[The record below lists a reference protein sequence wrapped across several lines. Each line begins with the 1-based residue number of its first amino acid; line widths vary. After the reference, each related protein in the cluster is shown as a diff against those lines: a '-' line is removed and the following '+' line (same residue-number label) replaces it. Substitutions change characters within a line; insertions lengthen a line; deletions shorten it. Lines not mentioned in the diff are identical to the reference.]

1 MFSIIPKKKVSVSDI
16 KQYLVDEYKNNE
28 KKQKEIY
35 RLQDELKDKVKIQ
48 IKYETALVTLDEYKK
63 RLEDRDSRINT
74 LNKQIKSLN
83 KEIKQ
88 EIDFKN
94 TKILEYKKLEKMYND
109 LKSDFNDRLK
119 KELKLKQK
127 DYVEE
132 KVNQLNSIKGH
143 LKKEDIIKLLRK

>member
-1 MFSIIPKKKVSVSDI
+1 MFNIIRKKKVSVSDI

-35 RLQDELKDKVKIQ
+35 KLQDELKDKVKIQ

-63 RLEDRDSRINT
+63 RLEDRDSRIDT

-94 TKILEYKKLEKMYND
+94 TKILEYKKLEKMYNN

-132 KVNQLNSIKGH
+132 KINQLNSIKGH
-143 LKKEDIIKLLRK
+143 LKKEDTIKLLRK

>member
-28 KKQKEIY
+28 KQQKEIY
-35 RLQDELKDKVKIQ
+35 KLQDELKDKVKIQ

-63 RLEDRDSRINT
+63 RLEDRDSRIDT

-83 KEIKQ
+83 NEIKQ
-88 EIDFKN
+88 EMDSKN
-94 TKILEYKKLEKMYND
+94 TKIIEYKKLEKLYND
-109 LKSDFNDRLK
+109 LKSNFNDKLK

-127 DYVEE
+127 DYIEE
-132 KVNQLNSIKGH
+132 KINQLNSIKGH

>member
-28 KKQKEIY
+28 KQQKEIY
-35 RLQDELKDKVKIQ
+35 KLQDELKDKVKIQ

-63 RLEDRDSRINT
+63 RLEDRDSRIDT

-83 KEIKQ
+83 NEIKQ
-88 EIDFKN
+88 EMDSKN
-94 TKILEYKKLEKMYND
+94 TKILEYKKLEKLYND
-109 LKSDFNDRLK
+109 LKSNFNDKLK

-127 DYVEE
+127 DYIKE
-132 KVNQLNSIKGH
+132 KVNQISNIRGH
-143 LKKEDIIKLLRK
+143 LKKEDLIKLLRN